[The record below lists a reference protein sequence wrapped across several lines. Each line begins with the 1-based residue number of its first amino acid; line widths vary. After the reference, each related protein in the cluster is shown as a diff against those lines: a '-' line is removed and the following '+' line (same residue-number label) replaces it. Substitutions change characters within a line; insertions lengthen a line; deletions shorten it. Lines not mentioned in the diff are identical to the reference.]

1 MKNPELARVFF
12 STRDDLNKGYFINP
26 EGDRISFKKQSML
39 KGTKVYEKLE
49 KSNESPVYFENP
61 EIYVQNIDTFEK
73 AIEMGPNAVCL
84 NMASAHNR
92 GGGVASGSMAQEES
106 LCRRSNLILSLESVD
121 YPIPYLG
128 GIYSPKVSIF
138 KNRNNEELDKAYFT
152 NIISVAALNRPPLED
167 DDQRIARRY
176 VWLVKAKIRA
186 ILRIAK
192 LNGHVKLI
200 LGAFGCGAYR
210 NPAKHV
216 AELFYTILN
225 EPEFKHSFKEICFAI
240 IEDINSKRLNNKLGN
255 LIPFAEVFGQ
265 K

>member
-12 STRDDLNKGYFINP
+12 STRDDLDKGYFVNS
-26 EGDRISFKKQSML
+26 EGERVEFKKRSML
-39 KGTKVYEKLE
+39 RGTKIYKELE
-49 KSNESPVYFENP
+49 KTEECPVYFENP

-84 NMASAHNR
+84 NMASARNR
-92 GGGVASGSMAQEES
+92 GGGVINGSMAQEES
-106 LCRRSNLILSLESVD
+106 LCRRSNLILSLEAVE

-128 GIYSPKVSIF
+128 GIYSPKVSIY
-138 KNRNNEELDKAYFT
+138 KDRNNEELDKAYFT
-152 NIISVAALNRPPLED
+152 NIISVSAINRPPLED
-167 DDQRIARRY
+167 NDQKIARRY
-176 VWLVKAKIRA
+176 LWLVKAKIRA

-192 LNGHVKLI
+192 LNGHVKLV

-216 AELFYTILN
+216 AVLFYNILN

-240 IEDINSKRLNNKLGN
+240 IEDINSKRLNNKQGN